1 VTDDDLNLQDALV
14 ELGHLYNELG
24 GVLARGEAVSTNE
37 KVRASKGV
45 EVPMPISPE
54 VFDLRSAIVQCCE
67 RWELRVRTERSIPGV
82 MGHPRR
88 GRLAHQSQRLE
99 LSLTLL
105 TAHAPWAEDQA
116 WGKTCYRDIDK
127 LRRRARLLIGHDS
140 PIIRVDMPCPA
151 CDVVALIRHHG
162 WGYVKC
168 ANCETRIDEETYSFA
183 VKVALA
189 QAQQN
194 ASSTEPTQ
202 PVS

>member
-1 VTDDDLNLQDALV
+1 MTDDDLTLAEV
-14 ELGHLYNELG
+14 VIELGGLYDELG
-24 GVLARGEAVSTNE
+24 GVLARGEAVSTDE

-54 VFDLRSAIVQCCE
+54 VFDLRSAMVTRAE
-67 RWELRVRTERSIPGV
+67 LWEARVRVERGIPGV

-88 GRLAHQSQRLE
+88 GRLAHQGERLAI
-99 LSLTLL
+99 SLRILRD
-105 TAHAPWAEDQA
+105 HAAWIEDQPWAR
-116 WGKTCYRDIDK
+116 TCYRDIDK

-140 PIIRVDMPCPA
+140 PIIKVDMPCPA

-168 ANCETRIDEETYSFA
+168 AACETRIDEETYSFA

-194 ASSTEPTQ
+194 ASSTEPTPQ
-202 PVS
+202 AS